1 MGRFQL
7 TAIMLA
13 IFVHGPAIGGDGI
26 TYKYEEDDGTV
37 WFTDRKPN
45 ADRLDEFRFMGY
57 HGRPPARASC
67 SGTGDDALAQRQA
80 RIETPVRQLAD
91 RYATDHLL
99 IKAIIAVE
107 SCFDPK
113 AVSRVG
119 ARGLMQLMP
128 YTAKAVG
135 VEDSFDIQ
143 ENLRGGIEYFSRMHE
158 RYDGN
163 TAFALAA
170 YNAGPNA
177 VDRHDGIPPYPET
190 RRYVRRVLEHWRE
203 YRDGI
208 NGTDSDQPGCR
219 RPEIA
224 SVTRARVAVHRLAP
238 SSVGDFILASSG
250 SRSA

>member
-1 MGRFQL
+1 MKRLPLSGIMFAVCVSA
-7 TAIMLA
+7 TATA
-13 IFVHGPAIGGDGI
+13 GDGI

-45 ADRLDEFRFMGY
+45 ADRLEDFRFMGY

-67 SGTGDDALAQRQA
+67 RGNGHDALAHRQA

-143 ENLRGGIEYFSRMHE
+143 QNLRGGVEYFTRMHE

-163 TAFALAA
+163 TAYALAA

-190 RRYVRRVLEHWRE
+190 REYVRRVLERWRE
-203 YRDGI
+203 YRGEA
-208 NGTDSDQPGCR
+208 NGQ
-219 RPEIA
+219 
-224 SVTRARVAVHRLAP
+224 
-238 SSVGDFILASSG
+238 
-250 SRSA
+250 RSE

>member
-1 MGRFQL
+1 MKRL
-7 TAIMLA
+7 RISAIVFA
-13 IFVHGPAIGGDGI
+13 ICLQGPAAAGNGI
-26 TYKYEEDDGTV
+26 TYKYEEEDGTV

-45 ADRLDEFRFMGY
+45 ADRLNEFRFMGY

-67 SGTGDDALAQRQA
+67 SGLRDEEVERRQA
-80 RIETPVRQLAD
+80 RIETPVQQLAD
-91 RYATDHLL
+91 RYGVDRLL

-128 YTAKAVG
+128 YTASAVG

-143 ENLRGGIEYFSRMHE
+143 QNLRGGIEYFTRMHE
-158 RYDGN
+158 RYNGN

-190 RRYVRRVLEHWRE
+190 RSYVRRVLERWRE
-203 YRDGI
+203 YRDEA
-208 NGTDSDQPGCR
+208 ND
-219 RPEIA
+219 A
-224 SVTRARVAVHRLAP
+224 
-238 SSVGDFILASSG
+238 G
-250 SRSA
+250 SR

>member
-1 MGRFQL
+1 MGRLRVSIIVVVACLQG
-7 TAIMLA
+7 TVLA
-13 IFVHGPAIGGDGI
+13 DDGI
-26 TYKYEEDDGTV
+26 TYKYQEDDGTV

-45 ADRLDEFRFMGY
+45 ADRLNEFRFMGY

-67 SGTGDDALAQRQA
+67 RGLGNDELAHRQA
-80 RIETPVRQLAD
+80 RIETPVQQLAD
-91 RYATDHLL
+91 RYGADRLL

-128 YTAKAVG
+128 YTASAVG

-143 ENLRGGIEYFSRMHE
+143 QNLRGGIEYFTRMHE
-158 RYDGN
+158 RYNGN

-190 RRYVRRVLEHWRE
+190 RRYVRRVLDRWRE
-203 YRDGI
+203 YRSDA
-208 NGTDSDQPGCR
+208 NGS
-219 RPEIA
+219 EA
-224 SVTRARVAVHRLAP
+224 E
-238 SSVGDFILASSG
+238 
-250 SRSA
+250 

>member
-1 MGRFQL
+1 MKRLRVGCVV
-7 TAIMLA
+7 LA
-13 IFVHGPAIGGDGI
+13 IGLQGLAVADDGI

-45 ADRLDEFRFMGY
+45 ADQLDQFRFKGY
-57 HGRPPARASC
+57 HGRPPARSSC
-67 SGTGDDALAQRQA
+67 PSADGGELARRQD
-80 RIETPVRQLAD
+80 RIETPVRRLSD
-91 RYATDHLL
+91 RYGTDPLL

-135 VEDSFDIQ
+135 VEDAFDIQ
-143 ENLRGGIEYFSRMHE
+143 QNLRGGIEYFTRMHE

-170 YNAGPNA
+170 YNAGPAA
-177 VDRHDGIPPYPET
+177 VERHDGIPPYPET
-190 RRYVRRVLEHWRE
+190 REYVRRVLERWRA
-203 YRDGI
+203 YRSEA
-208 NGTDSDQPGCR
+208 NGKG
-219 RPEIA
+219 
-224 SVTRARVAVHRLAP
+224 
-238 SSVGDFILASSG
+238 SG
-250 SRSA
+250 TE

>member
-1 MGRFQL
+1 MLRSRWYLIAL
-7 TAIMLA
+7 TVFLQGAA
-13 IFVHGPAIGGDGI
+13 QAGDGI

-45 ADRLDEFRFMGY
+45 ADRLEDFRFMGY

-67 SGTGDDALAQRQA
+67 LGAGNGEVARRQA
-80 RIETPVRQLAD
+80 RIETPIRRLAD
-91 RYATDHLL
+91 RYGTDPLL
-99 IKAIIAVE
+99 ITAIIAVE

-128 YTAKAVG
+128 YTASAVG

-143 ENLRGGIEYFSRMHE
+143 QNLRGGVEYFSRMQE

-190 RRYVRRVLEHWRE
+190 RSYVRRVLERWRE
-203 YRDGI
+203 YRADAED
-208 NGTDSDQPGCR
+208 T
-219 RPEIA
+219 A
-224 SVTRARVAVHRLAP
+224 SE
-238 SSVGDFILASSG
+238 
-250 SRSA
+250 

>member
-1 MGRFQL
+1 MKWSGGTVL
-7 TAIMLA
+7 VCVACLA
-13 IFVHGPAIGGDGI
+13 SMAFADDGV
-26 TYKYEEDDGTV
+26 TYKYKEDDGTV

-67 SGTGDDALAQRQA
+67 LGLGDDRLARRRA
-80 RIETPVRQLAD
+80 RIATPVQRLSDRHGAD
-91 RYATDHLL
+91 PLL
-99 IKAIIAVE
+99 INAIIAVE

-128 YTAKAVG
+128 YTASAVG

-143 ENLRGGIEYFSRMHE
+143 QNLRGGITYFTRMHE

-163 TAFALAA
+163 TALALAA

-203 YRDGI
+203 YRSDA
-208 NGTDSDQPGCR
+208 NGA
-219 RPEIA
+219 A
-224 SVTRARVAVHRLAP
+224 SP
-238 SSVGDFILASSG
+238 
-250 SRSA
+250 

>member
-1 MGRFQL
+1 MKRPGVSVIVFAICLQG
-7 TAIMLA
+7 TAA
-13 IFVHGPAIGGDGI
+13 AANGI
-26 TYKYEEDDGTV
+26 TYKYEEEDGTV

-67 SGTGDDALAQRQA
+67 SGLGDDELARRQA
-80 RIETPVRQLAD
+80 RIETPVQQLAD
-91 RYATDHLL
+91 RYGADRLL

-128 YTAKAVG
+128 YTASAVG

-143 ENLRGGIEYFSRMHE
+143 QNLRGGIEYFTRMHE
-158 RYDGN
+158 RYNGN

-190 RRYVRRVLEHWRE
+190 RRYVRRVLDRWRE
-203 YRDGI
+203 YRSDA
-208 NGTDSDQPGCR
+208 NG
-219 RPEIA
+219 
-224 SVTRARVAVHRLAP
+224 
-238 SSVGDFILASSG
+238 SG
-250 SRSA
+250 SG

>member
-1 MGRFQL
+1 MKRVRVTVIAF
-7 TAIMLA
+7 
-13 IFVHGPAIGGDGI
+13 AIGLYATAAVGSDI
-26 TYKYEEDDGTV
+26 MYKYEEDDGTV

-45 ADRLDEFRFMGY
+45 ADRLEEFRFMGY

-67 SGTGDDALAQRQA
+67 SGLADDELARRKA
-80 RIETPVRQLAD
+80 RIETPVHRLAD
-91 RYATDHLL
+91 RYDTDRLL

-128 YTAKAVG
+128 YTASAVG

-143 ENLRGGIEYFSRMHE
+143 QNLRGGVEYFTRMHE
-158 RYDGN
+158 RYNGN

-190 RRYVRRVLEHWRE
+190 RAYVRRVLDRWRE
-203 YRDGI
+203 YRGEA
-208 NGTDSDQPGCR
+208 NG
-219 RPEIA
+219 
-224 SVTRARVAVHRLAP
+224 
-238 SSVGDFILASSG
+238 SG
-250 SRSA
+250 SR

>member
-1 MGRFQL
+1 MKRHCVSVIVL
-7 TAIMLA
+7 T
-13 IFVHGPAIGGDGI
+13 IGLQATTAAGSGI
-26 TYKYEEDDGTV
+26 TYKYEEEDGTV

-45 ADRLDEFRFMGY
+45 ADRLEEFRFMGY

-67 SGTGDDALAQRQA
+67 RGLGDDELARRQS
-80 RIETPVRQLAD
+80 RIETPVQQLAD
-91 RYATDHLL
+91 LHGTDPLL

-128 YTAKAVG
+128 YTASAVG

-143 ENLRGGIEYFSRMHE
+143 QNLRGGVEYFTRMHE
-158 RYDGN
+158 RYNGN

-190 RRYVRRVLEHWRE
+190 RRYVRRVLDRWRD
-203 YRDGI
+203 Y
-208 NGTDSDQPGCR
+208 
-219 RPEIA
+219 
-224 SVTRARVAVHRLAP
+224 
-238 SSVGDFILASSG
+238 
-250 SRSA
+250 RSAANGAGHE

>member
-1 MGRFQL
+1 MKPTCISVIVFAICFSA
-7 TAIMLA
+7 TAVA
-13 IFVHGPAIGGDGI
+13 DDGI

-67 SGTGDDALAQRQA
+67 RGLGDDELARRQA
-80 RIETPVRQLAD
+80 RIETPVRRLAD
-91 RYATDHLL
+91 RYGTDRLL
-99 IKAIIAVE
+99 VKAIIAVE
-107 SCFDPK
+107 SCFDPR

-128 YTAKAVG
+128 YTASAVG

-143 ENLRGGIEYFSRMHE
+143 QNLRGGVEYFTRMHD

-190 RRYVRRVLEHWRE
+190 RRYVRRVLERWRE
-203 YRDGI
+203 YRGNA
-208 NGTDSDQPGCR
+208 NGSA
-219 RPEIA
+219 PE
-224 SVTRARVAVHRLAP
+224 
-238 SSVGDFILASSG
+238 
-250 SRSA
+250 